1 MKMENQIFI
10 YEGKSIRTV
19 TKDGNVL
26 WVAKDVCEALEI
38 GNVTD
43 ALNRLDSDEF
53 DSIEVTDS
61 VGRNQLSK
69 CVTESGLYSLIL
81 GSKKP
86 EAKPFKRWVTHEIL
100 PTIRKHGAYMTDDV
114 IEKTL
119 TDPDFIIKLATQ
131 LKEERVKRI
140 AAEKVNEE
148 NQPLV
153 TFAET
158 CLKSNDS
165 ILVRELSKVAQDQS
179 INIGEKK
186 LWAKLREW
194 GLILKDGTEPSQY
207 SMTLKLFEVD
217 EKPISTPYGE
227 KLVRQTRVLPKGQ
240 VYIVEKLKKELR
252 NK

>member
-1 MKMENQIFI
+1 MENQIFE
-10 YEGKSIRTV
+10 YSGKNVRTV
-19 TKDGNVL
+19 LKGNNV
-26 WVAKDVCEALEI
+26 WFVAKDVCDILEI
-38 GNVTD
+38 SNNRD
-43 ALNRLDSDEF
+43 AIKRLDEDEKGV
-53 DSIEVTDS
+53 DSTDTL
-61 VGRNQLSK
+61 GGAQELAIIN
-69 CVTESGLYSLIL
+69 ESGLYSLIL
-81 GSKKP
+81 GSRKV
-86 EAKPFKRWVTHEIL
+86 EAKQFKRWITHEVL

-179 INIGEKK
+179 LSIGEKR
-186 LWAKLREW
+186 LWNKLREW
-194 GLILKDGTEPSQY
+194 NLILKDGTEPSQY
-207 SMTLKLFEVD
+207 GMILKLFEVE
-217 EKPISTPYGE
+217 EKNITTPYGE

-240 VYIVEKLKKELR
+240 VYIIEKLKKELK